1 MRLRNRAANEGNAKL
16 SGLTLEAAI
25 ILVAHRPAVLQQCR
39 IMFVLPFLKYFKPF
53 LGRIAWAICC
63 MMIVG
68 ALSAA
73 PILIGSKAI
82 NIFQTLGIGNP
93 EDLGELAGVSSKF
106 VKPRV
111 IHFISEKPRKHSP
124 GAKANDF
131 LERQLGRAWTGP
143 RGWVVEQVRSVQ
155 AFSLTW
161 NTLYGL
167 KAIQSPFEILIFYA
181 ILIVVLT
188 AVKGLAEFSSK
199 FQLAYTFFLTN
210 LQIREDIFGNVL
222 RQDYLYFNVH
232 SPGYLH
238 SRINSDVKSIRDI
251 LEGMLSEGVQQ
262 PITIL
267 AMFGV
272 LIYLNATLTMY
283 VMLILPLTGGL
294 LYYMARVLRK
304 NTAKQKKKEDQ
315 LSSSLTE
322 SLSNIRL
329 VKAFGTEDIEIGKFH
344 ERTLAL
350 FRYIIARRMAK
361 FGSSPMMEFFGSI
374 AVSGI
379 LIGGGWMI
387 LDPKSNML
395 FGDFAMYLFTL
406 TRFYRPLRS
415 LATLTNKYQDA
426 RVSAERMSEMLALRP
441 QIHERADARPFS
453 DVSQGIEFRNVGFA
467 YDDKRIL
474 EGVSITVRAGERVAL
489 AGPSGGGKTT
499 LVNMLARLFDPTEGA
514 ILIDGV
520 DLRELSVND
529 WRTHLAIVT
538 QDTFLFDDT
547 IESNIA
553 YGMGTPDPERVQAA
567 AKAANAHEFIMNL
580 DGGLGYQTRIGTAGG
595 KLSGGQRQRL
605 AIARAIYRNPK
616 ILILDEATSALDA
629 QSQAIVQEALNRL
642 MAGRT
647 TFVIAH
653 RISTIRDM
661 DCIYVIDAG
670 RIVEQG
676 SHDRLMEIDG
686 GLYRAMVTKVGLV
699 SEESTVDETALMALR
714 SRSTEWA
721 DERDP
726 ALEGL

>member
-1 MRLRNRAANEGNAKL
+1 MSLASNTFNYA
-16 SGLTLEAAI
+16 SGEI
-25 ILVAHRPAVLQQCR
+25 ILLVNRPGVLQQCR
-39 IMFVLPFLKYFKPF
+39 TMFVLPFLKYFKPF
-53 LGRIAWAICC
+53 VGRIAWAIFC

-73 PILIGSKAI
+73 PILVGGKAI
-82 NIFQTLGIGNP
+82 NIFRLLDVGAT
-93 EDLGELAGVSSKF
+93 EDLSELDGIAAKF
-106 VKPRV
+106 VKPHE
-111 IHFISEKPRKHSP
+111 IHFIGDKPRP
-124 GAKANDF
+124 GTALAKADAL
-131 LERQLGRAWTGP
+131 LERSLGRAWTAP
-143 RGWVVEQVRSVQ
+143 RGWAVEQIRAAQ
-155 AFSLTW
+155 AIQLTW
-161 NTLYGL
+161 ETLYGL
-167 KAIQSPFEILIFYA
+167 KAIQSPFELLIFYA
-181 ILIVVLT
+181 ILIVALT

-210 LQIREDIFGNVL
+210 LRIREDIFGNVL
-222 RQDYLYFNVH
+222 RQDYLYFNAH
-232 SPGYLH
+232 SPGFLH
-238 SRINSDVKSIRDI
+238 SRINSDVRAIRNI
-251 LEGMLSEGVQQ
+251 LEGMLAEGVQQ

-272 LIYLNATLTMY
+272 LLYLNATLTLY
-283 VMLILPLTGGL
+283 VMLILPVSGGL
-294 LYYMARVLRK
+294 LYTMAKVLRK
-304 NTAKQKKKEDQ
+304 NTAKQKKKEDE

-329 VKAFGTEDIEIGKFH
+329 VKAFGTEGLEMGKFH

-361 FGSSPMMEFFGSI
+361 FGSSPLMEFFGSV
-374 AVSGI
+374 AVGGI
-379 LIGGGWMI
+379 LVGGGWMI
-387 LDPKSNML
+387 LDPKSDMDI
-395 FGDFAMYLFTL
+395 GDFAMYLFTL
-406 TRFYRPLRS
+406 TRFYRPMRS

-441 QIHERADARPFS
+441 QIRECEGARPFN
-453 DVSQGIEFRNVGFA
+453 DLRQGIEFRDVGFA
-467 YDDKRIL
+467 YDNKRIL
-474 EGVSITVRAGERVAL
+474 NEVSITVRAGERVAL

-499 LVNMLARLFDPTEGA
+499 MVNMLARLFDPTEGA

-520 DLRELSVND
+520 DLREISVND

-553 YGMGTPDPERVQAA
+553 YGTGEPDAERVRAA

-580 DGGLGYQTRIGTAGG
+580 DGGLGYKTRIGTAGG

-661 DCIYVIDAG
+661 DRIYVIDAG

-676 SHDRLMEIDG
+676 SHDALMEIEG

-699 SEESTVDETALMALR
+699 SEESTVDETALLALR
-714 SRSTEWA
+714 SRTQEWV
-721 DERDP
+721 DETDP
-726 ALEGL
+726 ALEEL